1 MLVQNYQIMK
11 ESSGKR
17 LPNIEKLSILKNNKH
32 IV

>member
-17 LPNIEKLSILKNNKH
+17 LPNNEKQSIVKNTQR